1 MRQLVVTCTALTG
14 LVAAP
19 ALAQPQPYPPTQPQ
33 PPGYAT
39 PPGGSPS
46 GTPAPSY
53 GATTTPPAP
62 GYYAA
67 PPAYPPPPPAAV
79 APPSG
84 AAPAYGA
91 TTTAPTPAYPPP
103 PPAYAQP
110 QAPAPA
116 YPAPPSYSSTMPA
129 YRPPGAET
137 APAASGAPA
146 PANANAAPAP
156 TPPGYSAT
164 TPAYPPSSAPEP
176 PSIDY
181 GSTDRGYGAR
191 PGHEP
196 GSGISYPVSPRASNI
211 DRGDSRSLIAPT
223 LPTPALGA
231 KAGPAEYLNAA
242 RISLAAGRTGEAQ
255 QSLEMAQTRLLDR
268 SVPYRGTNVPSGNP
282 AVSQITEALHAL
294 AAGDRTRAL
303 QIIDATI
310 PLASN

>member
-14 LVAAP
+14 LVAAS
-19 ALAQPQPYPPTQPQ
+19 ARAQPQPYPPAQPQ
-33 PPGYAT
+33 PPGYAA
-39 PPGGSPS
+39 PPASTGAPV
-46 GTPAPSY
+46 PSY
-53 GATTTPPAP
+53 GATTPPPAP

-67 PPAYPPPPPAAV
+67 PPAYSPPPAAV
-79 APPSG
+79 PPPSG
-84 AAPAYGA
+84 TAPTYGA
-91 TTTAPTPAYPPP
+91 TTTAPGYPPP

-110 QAPAPA
+110 PAPA

-129 YRPPGAET
+129 YRQPGTDA
-137 APAASGAPA
+137 APAAGGTPP

-181 GSTDRGYGAR
+181 GSTDHGYGAR

-255 QSLEMAQTRLLDR
+255 QALEMAQTRLLDR
-268 SVPYRGTNVPSGNP
+268 SVPYRGTTVPSGNP

-294 AAGDRTRAL
+294 AAGDRPRAL